1 MSIRAFTVEKTAERY
16 KIIEGEHIT
25 ELPLVEANILYQ
37 QMLFDNLQTNV
48 LAAAESVYGKEV
60 AGLLPEEALR
70 SLVGDYYARYFN
82 GEIRKKNAAS
92 FVTDSGDVI
101 TQAVADS
108 TEIIAIVAVGD
119 TTYSVRQHGY
129 DFSLVEKSGRLVIT
143 GNFDAVMAHVGNLFM
158 LANSKPLATCGSGDS
173 SFVEPLGRVF
183 VGKRHYTVTKHGVDE
198 FAFALLGAGAFE
210 LKLTLSE
217 VIAKIKEQIASAA
230 DLESPESKEAKF
242 LAKIKALW
250 AEFTRVK
257 AEGTDFF
264 YASDLF
270 EVVVRDLVNLV
281 KGMGVYE
288 RELFGSRMAP
298 IEKSPL
304 LRFNYSDL
312 ANQALDTDWGD
323 GAARDVVADA
333 IEGAFAAE
341 LDVAMATLSELY
353 QCRTGRRLGDE

>member
-1 MSIRAFTVEKTAERY
+1 
-16 KIIEGEHIT
+16 
-25 ELPLVEANILYQ
+25 
-37 QMLFDNLQTNV
+37 MLF
-48 LAAAESVYGKEV
+48 
-60 AGLLPEEALR
+60 
-70 SLVGDYYARYFN
+70 
-82 GEIRKKNAAS
+82 
-92 FVTDSGDVI
+92 
-101 TQAVADS
+101 
-108 TEIIAIVAVGD
+108 
-119 TTYSVRQHGY
+119 
-129 DFSLVEKSGRLVIT
+129 
-143 GNFDAVMAHVGNLFM
+143 
-158 LANSKPLATCGSGDS
+158 
-173 SFVEPLGRVF
+173 
-183 VGKRHYTVTKHGVDE
+183 GKRTRKHGVDE